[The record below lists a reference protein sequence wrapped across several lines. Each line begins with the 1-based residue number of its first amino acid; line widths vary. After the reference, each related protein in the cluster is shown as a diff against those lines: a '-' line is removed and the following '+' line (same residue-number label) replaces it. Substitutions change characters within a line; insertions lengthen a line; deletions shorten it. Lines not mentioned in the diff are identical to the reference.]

1 MPSKITDINNKWGD
15 LCMKQSTIHR
25 NKYIIIFS
33 KDNEVYLEAIKPG
46 LSLEQFDKII
56 SSYPYITIKNHVIVR
71 NAINTAPTPPLLIGK
86 MEEQLELTISDNGLK
101 AWITFRLLEEELDF
115 SNRDQLIKKIYSF
128 LNEKGIVYGVKQE
141 MLFQE
146 LKNNI
151 PYLIAEGIP
160 PQHGE
165 DCKIKMYR
173 VDPPKPE
180 IREDGS
186 VNHYNLK
193 LINKVK
199 AGDWLG
205 ERIDATKGTPGR
217 SVFGTDIPAADGKN
231 FPLKYDRK
239 TVYEVYQDNT
249 TLLFSKVN
257 GAVNYKDDGSIF
269 VSNHLVINGDVDFKT
284 GNIKFDGCVTIMG
297 IVADAFYVEATK
309 DIEINGALGL
319 GNIKGITSLEGNIY
333 IRGGVAAKNHVEIK
347 AKKDVFIK
355 FLDNVTVRCEGAA
368 HIGFYCINSNVYA
381 KEVYVESFRGN
392 IIGGRI
398 YSQMKISVPILGSVL
413 EKRTVLKLEG
423 FDRQK
428 LLSQIEEIEE
438 KINQLKTIQSNIR
451 KTLMKMETVKTL
463 TPQETAQYNSKLKQ
477 FISIKDKLTHLEES
491 KKNISKYLNIKGEG
505 EIVISKRIHPNCQIS
520 IKNHEIEIKNSRLHT
535 TFVFKDGEILE
546 L

>member
-1 MPSKITDINNKWGD
+1 MND
-15 LCMKQSTIHR
+15 CTIYR
-25 NKYIIIFS
+25 NDYIIIYY
-33 KDNEVYLEAIKPG
+33 KNNEVYLKAIKRG

-56 SSYPYITIKNHVIVR
+56 LSYPYVAIKNHVIVR
-71 NAINTAPTPPLLIGK
+71 NALNNAPTSPLLIGEMK
-86 MEEQLELTISDNGLK
+86 QEIELVVSDDKLK
-101 AWITFRLLEEELDF
+101 ASVIFYLSEEELHF
-115 SNRDQLIKKIYSF
+115 SNRNQLIKKIYSF
-128 LNEKGIVYGVKQE
+128 LNEKGILYGVKQE
-141 MLFQE
+141 LFFQE
-146 LKNNI
+146 FKNNI

-165 DCKIKMYR
+165 DCIIKMYKIEA
-173 VDPPKPE
+173 PKPE
-180 IREDGS
+180 LKEDGS

-193 LINKVK
+193 LINKIK

-205 ERIDATKGTPGR
+205 ERINATQGTPGR

-231 FPLKYDRK
+231 YPLKYDRK
-239 TVYEVYQDNT
+239 TVYEVHQENI

-284 GNIKFDGCVTIMG
+284 GNIKFDGSVTIMG
-297 IVADAFYVEATK
+297 TVADGFYVEATK

-333 IRGGVAAKNHVEIK
+333 IRGGIAAKNHVEIK

-355 FLDNVTVRCEGAA
+355 FLDNVTVRCEGSA

-381 KEVYVESFRGN
+381 KEVYVDSFRGN

-398 YSQMKISVPILGSVL
+398 NSQIKISVPILGSIL

-423 FDRQK
+423 FDREK
-428 LLSQIEEIEE
+428 LLSQLEDIEE
-438 KINQLKTIQSNIR
+438 KINHLKTVQSKVR
-451 KTLMKMETVKTL
+451 QVLMKMETVKTL
-463 TPQETAQYNSKLKQ
+463 TPQETAQYNRKLKQ
-477 FISIKDKLTHLEES
+477 FMSIKDNLSHLEEI
-491 KKNISKYLNIKGEG
+491 KKDISKYLKIKGEG
-505 EIVISKRIHPNCQIS
+505 EIVISKRIYPNCNIS

-535 TFVFKDGEILE
+535 TFVFKDGKILE
-546 L
+546 I